1 MKLSKLTKPELE
13 EIFRNANFTEEEEKV
28 FKMLSC
34 GKTITE
40 TAQKINVCDR
50 TVNRI
55 SKKVYEK
62 INRLEVKKWL
72 ELHKTAKMLILKMF
86 LCQKKLL
93 RL

>member
-1 MKLSKLTKPELE
+1 MKLSKLTKPELD
-13 EIFRNANFTEEEEKV
+13 EIFRNANFTEEEEQV

-55 SKKVYEK
+55 SKMLNK
-62 INRLEVKKWL
+62 IFLNISISSPLL
-72 ELHKTAKMLILKMF
+72 NFSLHD
-86 LCQKKLL
+86 
-93 RL
+93 